1 MPSPQGPH
9 APLRL
14 PTILEEEYLKL
25 HTSPAADSTPTL
37 KTEYKKLAHPSFEDY
52 PVNGSEDERL
62 KAVYELVHSLPDR
75 RSALC
80 FSGGGIRSAT
90 FGLGVLQGLARTN
103 LLEHFNYLSTVSG
116 GGYIGSWLSAW
127 IKRHPQGIAGVAE
140 ELRQQPQTPLDT
152 EPQPVTW
159 LRRYSNFLSPRLGLL
174 SADSW
179 TLIGTYLRNLLL
191 NWLVLLPLLIVG
203 LMVPRFMIAL
213 VRWNLSDMGLPE
225 SLMNVLFY
233 TGLGLIVVA
242 ISYLHLYRPS
252 LEPFRPENLKKPIE
266 HQKWKPFE
274 SQKWFLTLSLTPT
287 LLSILLLTTAWA
299 WFRNAGGTLNQLTVD
314 GLGSRETFMA
324 GALLIHLISWL
335 LSALLLHRFK
345 RLSRWLFVEILVIAG
360 TGALG
365 GFFLWSVLA
374 EAPSEMPVSSYAE
387 WYAGFAIPGVLAVFL
402 LTATL
407 FVGVASRYTDDD
419 DREWWARSGSWVLL
433 AGVVWIAAAT
443 LVMFGPGILAFTP
456 AVITSLGG
464 FSGLITLVLGF
475 SSRTAPTTGQRNR
488 RSVKVAEYAVKV
500 ATPVFIVF
508 LLTVLALGTSWLL
521 KILAHLH
528 GVLVVDLQSIGLQ
541 MLSDPWGHANVIHN
555 APFWLLVET
564 SLALA
569 VLGCSMA
576 WVINI
581 NKFSLHSMYRNRLI
595 LAYLGA
601 SQLEKY
607 GVKRTPNLFTGFDPD
622 DNIQMHDL
630 APPGQPISKPFHVI
644 NIALN
649 LVRGTNLAW
658 QQRKAQSFTVSPL
671 HCGSFA
677 SHLGYRSASRYG
689 TNSGVGKAITV
700 GTAMAISGAAASPN
714 MGYHSSPAVAFLL
727 AFFNVRLG
735 WWLGN
740 PGDAGAR
747 TYDRSCPEFS
757 VGPLLAEAFGLTDAN
772 SPYVYLSDGGH
783 FDNLGLYEMVLRRCH
798 FILVSDAGA
807 DPDFAFQDLGNAIRK
822 IRIDLGVD
830 IDINLE
836 RLRRQESTGHTSGHH
851 GVGTIH
857 YSRVDPGAEDG
868 ILIYLKPS
876 LTGEEPV
883 DVLEYASNH
892 ECFPHEPTTDQFFDE
907 SQFESYRRLGEHIVE
922 EAVTTAL
929 ETSQPALSQVF
940 KTLRDSSENP
950 RA

>member
-1 MPSPQGPH
+1 MREEYERLHGPVPNFSQQQISEETLLAEIYALIH
-9 APLRL
+9 RL
-14 PTILEEEYLKL
+14 PHKRT
-25 HTSPAADSTPTL
+25 
-37 KTEYKKLAHPSFEDY
+37 
-52 PVNGSEDERL
+52 
-62 KAVYELVHSLPDR
+62 
-75 RSALC
+75 ALC
-80 FSGGGIRSAT
+80 LSGGGIRSAT
-90 FGLGVLQGLARTN
+90 FGLGVLQGLARAK
-103 LLEHFNYLSTVSG
+103 LLERFDYLSTVSG

-127 IKRHPQGIAGVAE
+127 IKWHPRGIAGVSE
-140 ELRQQPQTPLDT
+140 ELRRQPQAPLDT

-191 NWLVLLPLLIVG
+191 NWLVLLPLLVIG
-203 LMVPRFMIAL
+203 LMIPRLMVAL

-225 SLMNVLFY
+225 SLMKVLFY

-242 ISYLHLYRPS
+242 MSYLHLYRPS

-266 HQKWKPFE
+266 HQKWKLFE
-274 SQKWFLTLSLTPT
+274 SQRWFLTLSLTPT
-287 LLSILLLTTAWA
+287 LLSVLLLTTTWA
-299 WFRNAGGTLNQLTVD
+299 WFRNAGGTLNQLAVD
-314 GLGSRETFMA
+314 GLGSRETFMV
-324 GALLIHLISWL
+324 GALLIHMLSWL
-335 LSALLLHRFK
+335 FSALLLRRFK
-345 RLSRWLFVEILVIAG
+345 HLSRWLFVEMLVIAG

-374 EAPSEMPVSSYAE
+374 KTPSEMPVSSFAE
-387 WYAGFAIPGVLAVFL
+387 WYACFGVPGVLAMFL
-402 LTATL
+402 LTATM

-419 DREWWARSGSWVLL
+419 DREWWGRSGSWILL
-433 AGVVWIAAAT
+433 AGAVWAAIAT
-443 LVMFGPGILAFTP
+443 LVMFGPGLLAFMP

-464 FSGLITLVLGF
+464 FSGVIALVLGF
-475 SSRTAPTTGQRNR
+475 GSRTAATTGLRNR
-488 RSVKVAEYAVKV
+488 RSVKVAEYAVKL

-508 LLTVLALGTSWLL
+508 LLTMLALGTSWLL
-521 KILAHLH
+521 KVLAHLH
-528 GVLVVDLQSIGLQ
+528 GVSAVDLQSIGLQ
-541 MLSDPWGHANVIHN
+541 MLSDPWDHANVIHN
-555 APFWLLVET
+555 APFWLLVEA
-564 SLALA
+564 SFALA
-569 VLGCSMA
+569 ILGCGMA
-576 WVINI
+576 FVINI

-595 LAYLGA
+595 CAYLGA
-601 SQLEKY
+601 SRLDQY
-607 GVKRTPNLFTGFDPD
+607 GVKRTPNLLTGFDPD
-622 DNIQMHDL
+622 DNVQMHDL
-630 APPGQPISKPFHVI
+630 APPGQPVSKPFHVI

-649 LVRGTNLAW
+649 LVHGSNLAW

-677 SHLGYRSASRYG
+677 SDLGYRSASRYG
-689 TNSGVGKAITV
+689 TNSGVGKAITI

-714 MGYHSSPAVAFLL
+714 MGYHSSPTIAFLL
-727 AFFNVRLG
+727 TCFNVRLG

-740 PGDAGAR
+740 PGVAGAR

-757 VGPLLAEAFGLTDAN
+757 VGPLLAEAFGLTEAN
-772 SPYVYLSDGGH
+772 SRYVYLSDGGH

-798 FILVSDAGA
+798 CILVSDAGA

-907 SQFESYRRLGEHIVE
+907 SQFESYRRLGEHITK
-922 EAVTTAL
+922 EAFSAALTA
-929 ETSQPALSQVF
+929 SRPSLSQVF
-940 KTLRDSSENP
+940 ETLRDRSENP

>member
-1 MPSPQGPH
+1 VFSNANDTGPL
-9 APLRL
+9 PLSQVLR
-14 PTILEEEYLKL
+14 EEY
-25 HTSPAADSTPTL
+25 
-37 KTEYKKLAHPSFEDY
+37 
-52 PVNGSEDERL
+52 ERL
-62 KAVYELVHSLPDR
+62 HGPLPNLSKQQISEETLLAETYALIHKLPR
-75 RSALC
+75 KRTALC

-90 FGLGVLQGLARTN
+90 FGLGVLQGLARSN
-103 LLEHFNYLSTVSG
+103 LLERFDYLSTVSG

-127 IKRHPQGIAGVAE
+127 IKWHPRRIEGVAE
-140 ELRQQPQTPLDT
+140 ELRRQPQAPLNT

-191 NWLVLLPLLIVG
+191 NWMVLLPLLIVG
-203 LMVPRFMIAL
+203 LMIPRLMVAL
-213 VRWNLSDMGLPE
+213 VRWNLADMGLPE
-225 SLMNVLFY
+225 SLMKVLFY
-233 TGLGLIVVA
+233 AGLGLIVIA
-242 ISYLHLYRPS
+242 LTYLHLYRPS
-252 LEPFRPENLKKPIE
+252 LEPFRPEQLKEPIDE
-266 HQKWKPFE
+266 QKWKGFE
-274 SQKWFLTLSLTPT
+274 SQKWFLALSLTPT
-287 LLSILLLTTAWA
+287 VLSVLLLTTTWA
-299 WFRNAGGTLNQLTVD
+299 WFRNAGGTLNHLALG
-314 GLGSRETFMA
+314 GLASRETFIT
-324 GALLIHLISWL
+324 GAVLIHMLSWL
-335 LSALLLHRFK
+335 FSALLLCRFK
-345 RLSRWLFVEILVIAG
+345 QLSRWLFVEMLAIVG

-374 EAPSEMPVSSYAE
+374 GMPSEMPVSSFAE
-387 WYAGFAIPGVLAVFL
+387 WYACFGVPGVLAMFL

-407 FVGVASRYTDDD
+407 FVGIASRYTDDD
-419 DREWWARSGSWVLL
+419 DREWWGRSGSWILL
-433 AGVVWIAAAT
+433 AGAVWAATAT
-443 LVMFGPGILAFTP
+443 LVMFGPGLLAFMP

-464 FSGLITLVLGF
+464 FSAVIALVLGF
-475 SSRTAPTTGQRNR
+475 SSRTAATTGIRNR
-488 RSVKVAEYAVKV
+488 RSVKVADYAVKL

-521 KILAHLH
+521 KGLAHLQ
-528 GVLVVDLQSIGLQ
+528 GVSAVDLRSIGLQ

-555 APFWLLVET
+555 APFWLLVEANF
-564 SLALA
+564 ALA
-569 VLGCSMA
+569 ILGCGMA
-576 WVINI
+576 FVINI

-595 LAYLGA
+595 RAYLGA
-601 SQLEKY
+601 SRLDEY
-607 GVKRTPNLFTGFDPD
+607 GVKRTPNLLTGFDPD
-622 DNIQMHDL
+622 DNVQMHDL

-649 LVRGTNLAW
+649 LVHGSNLAW
-658 QQRKAQSFTVSPL
+658 QQRKAQSFTASPL

-677 SHLGYRSASRYG
+677 SDLGYRSTSRYG
-689 TNSGVGKAITV
+689 TNHGVGKAITI

-714 MGYHSSPAVAFLL
+714 MGYHSSPTVAFLL
-727 AFFNVRLG
+727 TFFNVRLG

-747 TYDRSCPEFS
+747 TYDRSCPEFA
-757 VGPLLAEAFGLTDAN
+757 VGPLLAEAFGLTQAN

-798 FILVSDAGA
+798 CILVSDAGA

-822 IRIDLGVD
+822 IRIDLGID

-836 RLRRQESTGHTSGHH
+836 RLRREESTRHTSGHH

-892 ECFPHEPTTDQFFDE
+892 ECFPHEPTMDQFFDE
-907 SQFESYRRLGEHIVE
+907 SQFESYRRLGEHI
-922 EAVTTAL
+922 AKDAFTTAL
-929 ETSQPALSQVF
+929 PTSHPALGQVF
-940 KTLRDSSENP
+940 ETLRDRSENP

>member
-1 MPSPQGPH
+1 MPSPQGSH

-25 HTSPAADSTPTL
+25 HTSPAADSWATL

-52 PVNGSEDERL
+52 PVNGSEEERL
-62 KAVYELVHSLPDR
+62 KAVYELIHGLPDR
-75 RSALC
+75 RSGLC

-90 FGLGVLQGLARTN
+90 FGLGVLQGLARAN
-103 LLEHFNYLSTVSG
+103 LLEQFNYLSTVSG

-127 IKRHPQGIAGVAE
+127 IKRHPRGIAGVAE
-140 ELRQQPQTPLDT
+140 ELRRQPQAPLDT

-191 NWLVLLPLLIVG
+191 NWLVLLPLLIIG
-203 LMVPRFMIAL
+203 LMIPRLMISLA
-213 VRWNLSDMGLPE
+213 RWNLSDLGLPD
-225 SLMNVLFY
+225 SLMKVFLY
-233 TGLGLIVVA
+233 AGLALLVIA
-242 ISYLHLYRPS
+242 LSYLHLYRPS
-252 LEPFRPENLKKPIE
+252 LRPFRPDVP
-266 HQKWKPFE
+266 WKPFE
-274 SQKWFLTLSLTPT
+274 AQKWFLALSVIPT
-287 LLSILLLTTAWA
+287 LLSMLLVTTTWA
-299 WFRNAGGTLNQLTVD
+299 WFRNSGGTLNQLAVG
-314 GLGSRETFMA
+314 GLDSRETFMA
-324 GALLIHLISWL
+324 GALLINVLGWL
-335 LSALLLHRFK
+335 LSALSLHRFK
-345 RLSRWLFVEILVIAG
+345 HMNRWLLVEILVIIV

-365 GFFLWSVLA
+365 GFSLWSVLA
-374 EAPSEMPVSSYAE
+374 NTPSEMPVSSYAE
-387 WYAGFAIPGVLAVFL
+387 WYAGLGVPGILAMFL

-407 FVGVASRYTDDD
+407 FVGVASRYTNDD
-419 DREWWARSGSWVLL
+419 DREWWGRSGSWLLL
-433 AGVVWIAAAT
+433 AGVLWVTTAA
-443 LVMFGPGILAFTP
+443 LVMFGPGLLAFMP

-464 FSGLITLVLGF
+464 FSGVIAIVLGF
-475 SSRTAPTTGQRNR
+475 SSKTAATTNQTDR
-488 RSVKVAEYAVKV
+488 RSVKVADYAVKL

-508 LLTVLALGTSWLL
+508 LLTLLTLGTSWLL
-521 KILAHLH
+521 KVLAHLH
-528 GVLVVDLQSIGLQ
+528 GVSAVDLQSIGLQ

-555 APFWLLVET
+555 APFWLLVEAT
-564 SLALA
+564 FALA
-569 VLGCSMA
+569 ILGCGMA

-601 SQLEKY
+601 SRLEQY
-607 GVKRTPNLFTGFDPD
+607 GVKRTPNLLTGFDPD
-622 DNIQMHDL
+622 DNVQMHEL
-630 APPGQPISKPFHVI
+630 APPDQPISKPFHVI

-677 SHLGYRSASRYG
+677 SRLGYRPASRYG
-689 TNSGVGKAITV
+689 TNSGVGKAITI

-714 MGYHSSPAVAFLL
+714 MGYHSSPTVAFLL
-727 AFFNVRLG
+727 TFFNVRLG

-740 PGDAGAR
+740 PGVAGAR
-747 TYDRSCPEFS
+747 TYDRSCPEFA
-757 VGPLLAEAFGLTDAN
+757 VGPLLAEAFGLTDAQ
-772 SPYVYLSDGGH
+772 SRYVYLSDGGH

-798 FILVSDAGA
+798 CILVSDAGA

-822 IRIDLGVD
+822 IRIDLG
-830 IDINLE
+830 IDIEIKLE
-836 RLRRQESTGHTSGHH
+836 RLTRQESTGRTSGHH

-857 YSRVDPGAEDG
+857 YSRVDPGAKDG

-883 DVLEYASNH
+883 DVLEYASKH
-892 ECFPHEPTTDQFFDE
+892 ECFPHEPTADQFFDE
-907 SQFESYRRLGEHIVE
+907 SQFESYRQLGEHIAE
-922 EAVTTAL
+922 EALTTAL
-929 ETSQPALSQVF
+929 TTSQPALSQVF
-940 KTLRDSSENP
+940 EALRDRSENP

>member
-1 MPSPQGPH
+1 MPSSQGPH
-9 APLRL
+9 TPLRL

-25 HTSPAADSTPTL
+25 HISPAADSMATL

-62 KAVYELVHSLPDR
+62 KAIYELIHGLPVR

-140 ELRQQPQTPLDT
+140 ELRRQPQTPLDT

-159 LRRYSNFLSPRLGLL
+159 LRRYSNFLSPRLGLF
-174 SADSW
+174 SVDSW
-179 TLIGTYLRNLLL
+179 TLVGTYLRNLLL
-191 NWLVLLPLLIVG
+191 NWLVLLPLLLTG
-203 LMVPRFMIAL
+203 LMVPRLMVAL
-213 VRWNLSDMGLPE
+213 ARWNLADLGLPE
-225 SLMNVLFY
+225 SLMKVLFY
-233 TGLGLIVVA
+233 AGLGLLVIA
-242 ISYLHLYRPS
+242 LSYLHLYRPS
-252 LEPFRPENLKKPIE
+252 LRPFRPDVP
-266 HQKWKPFE
+266 WKPFE
-274 SQKWFLTLSLTPT
+274 AQKWFLILSVVPT
-287 LLSILLLTTAWA
+287 LLSILLVTTTWA
-299 WFRNAGGTLNQLTVD
+299 WFRNAGGTLDQLAVG

-324 GALLIHLISWL
+324 GALLIHVLSWL
-335 LSALLLHRFK
+335 LSALSLRRFK
-345 RLSRWLFVEILVIAG
+345 HMNRWLLVEILVIIA

-374 EAPSEMPVSSYAE
+374 NTPSEMPVSSYAE
-387 WYAGFAIPGVLAVFL
+387 WYAGFGVPGILAIFL

-419 DREWWARSGSWVLL
+419 DREWWGRSGSWLLL
-433 AGVVWIAAAT
+433 AGVLWVAAAT
-443 LVMFGPGILAFTP
+443 LVMFGPGLLAITP

-464 FSGLITLVLGF
+464 FSGLIALVLGF
-475 SSRTAPTTGQRNR
+475 SSKTAATTNQRDR
-488 RSVKVAEYAVKV
+488 RSVKVADYAVKL
-500 ATPVFIVF
+500 ATPIFIVF
-508 LLTVLALGTSWLL
+508 LLTVLILGTSRLL
-521 KILAHLH
+521 KVLSHLQ
-528 GVLVVDLQSIGLQ
+528 GVSAVDLQSIGLQ

-555 APFWLLVET
+555 APFWLLVEA
-564 SLALA
+564 SFALA
-569 VLGCSMA
+569 ILGCGMA

-601 SQLEKY
+601 SRLEQY
-607 GVKRTPNLFTGFDPD
+607 GVKRTPNLLTGFDPD
-622 DNIQMHDL
+622 DNVQMHDL
-630 APPGQPISKPFHVI
+630 APPGQPITKPFHVI

-658 QQRKAQSFTVSPL
+658 QQRKAQSFTVSPM

-677 SHLGYRSASRYG
+677 SHLGYRPASRYG
-689 TNSGVGKAITV
+689 TNSGVGKAITI

-714 MGYHSSPAVAFLL
+714 MGYHSSPTVAFLL
-727 AFFNVRLG
+727 TFFNVRLG

-740 PGDAGAR
+740 PGEAGAR
-747 TYDRSCPEFS
+747 TYDRSCPEFA
-757 VGPLLAEAFGLTDAN
+757 VGPLLSEAFGLTDAQ
-772 SPYVYLSDGGH
+772 SRYVYLSDGGH

-798 FILVSDAGA
+798 CILVSDAGA

-883 DVLEYASNH
+883 DVLEYASKH
-892 ECFPHEPTTDQFFDE
+892 ECFPHEPTSDQFFDE
-907 SQFESYRRLGEHIVE
+907 SQFESYRQLGEHMAE
-922 EAVTTAL
+922 EAFTTAL
-929 ETSQPALSQVF
+929 TTSPPALSQVF
-940 KTLRDSSENP
+940 EALRDRTENP